1 MRMSG
6 VCCLPW
12 KLVYTVHNRFV
23 APVQTA
29 IELIACRK
37 RVYDEF
43 GKVEE
48 IR

>member
-1 MRMSG
+1 
-6 VCCLPW
+6 
-12 KLVYTVHNRFV
+12 VYTVDSRFIASEQAV
-23 APVQTA
+23 